1 MIQLILVSHGQLGLA
16 LIEASQLLYGQA
28 QGLYSLSL
36 SPDQSTSTFQ
46 KNLQSIIQRTG
57 SQTLIM
63 TDLEGGTPC
72 NQSLLG
78 TMNQPD
84 VLVLSGMN
92 LPMLLEALNC
102 RHEYALPE
110 LARHLLDVGK
120 TNILIS
126 TLRFQEQLK
135 DEGELDDFMN

>member
-1 MIQLILVSHGQLGLA
+1 
-16 LIEASQLLYGQA
+16 
-28 QGLYSLSL
+28 
-36 SPDQSTSTFQ
+36 
-46 KNLQSIIQRTG
+46 
-57 SQTLIM
+57 M

-120 TNILIS
+120 TNILNS